1 MELEQFQ
8 YDTRSYVLYLT
19 IMHQLLQ
26 GKKNIKTIILIEQVW
41 TYNNEIDYQFTGT
54 TLMGSYHYFS
64 FKNYFTEEKG

>member
-1 MELEQFQ
+1 
-8 YDTRSYVLYLT
+8 
-19 IMHQLLQ
+19 MHQLLQ